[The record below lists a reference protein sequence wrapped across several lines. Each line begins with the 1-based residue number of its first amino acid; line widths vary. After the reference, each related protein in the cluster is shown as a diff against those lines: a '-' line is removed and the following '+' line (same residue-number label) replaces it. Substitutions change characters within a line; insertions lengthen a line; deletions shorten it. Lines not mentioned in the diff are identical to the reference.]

1 MPLDSEIFTDGDVGW
16 SGFRSRPDPLT
27 LDKGLAAMARNMR
40 FVRGRAEVRKG
51 AKRLLGGVSVS
62 SVPVV
67 LPVDLGVDV
76 SVVSITR
83 SGTTATVTTSG
94 AHGLP
99 TLVQVNLRGADQAEY
114 NGDHIITVTAADKF
128 TFTVAGSPA
137 TPATGTIFVNCGP
150 VIRDAYSGGIF
161 GACVFSSPDSV
172 VTGCG
177 AEYIA
182 LFGSDDCYL
191 YRNGEAVITKGYPSG
206 ETIEEEDY
214 ITMIQAFNQL
224 FLFRARD
231 LLGAYA
237 RGACTITCAAG
248 VATVTRAAHG
258 FLSGDRVC
266 IEGAGQAA
274 YNIEADITV
283 TGLNTFTFPVLHSPV
298 SPATGTITCRRVK
311 PPLMWD
317 GGSGAFVKAGGGSS
331 ALGPT
336 YSTLRSTGVACYQNN
351 QLFIAATPIKDT
363 ILISDVLSYNA
374 FDPML
379 SSFRANAGSDDYIV
393 ALHPFA
399 EGETLIFGR
408 KSIYRAKIAMD
419 LSTGTGI
426 DPTQSFIELITNEI
440 GCRAA
445 NTVVTAGSFIYF
457 LSDSGVYRLDTSY
470 TDLKVRGVTLP
481 LSDGVADQFDFL
493 SESAAS
499 LSNAVWHDNRYWL
512 SIPTGTNDFPNTLLI
527 WNALTGE
534 WESVDDFPAPIT
546 TLLVSDYAN
555 KRRLFGASRAGKLFL
570 LEERTD
576 GDDPASEQTAG
587 TVDIAGVL
595 TTRRYAGGDMLAK
608 RWLRV
613 VAGVTLPA
621 GSGISA
627 VLNIY
632 DPENT
637 FVVGTLDNPSLA
649 EVGSVA
655 KFSAR
660 ARGASAEVV
669 ISSTGPGRPIV
680 RTCQVD
686 MAMARP
692 SSLTHTES

>member
-1 MPLDSEIFTDGDVGW
+1 MALDSDILTDGDVGW
-16 SGFRSRPDPLT
+16 AGFRSRPDPLT

-40 FVRGRAEVRKG
+40 FIRGRAEVRKG
-51 AKRLLGGVSVS
+51 AKRLLDGVAVATM
-62 SVPVV
+62 PVV

-76 SVVSITR
+76 SALSITR
-83 SGTTATVTTSG
+83 SGTTATVTTDG
-94 AHGLP
+94 AHGFLNFS
-99 TLVQVNLRGADQAEY
+99 QVNIRGADQADY
-114 NGDHIITVTAADKF
+114 NGDFAVTVTAADKF
-128 TFTVAGSPA
+128 TFTVAGSPV

-161 GACVFSSPDSV
+161 GACVFSSPDST

-182 LFGSDDCYL
+182 LFGSSNCYL
-191 YRNGEAVITKGYPSG
+191 YRNGQSVITRGYPSG

-214 ITMIQAFNQL
+214 ITMLQAFNQL

-231 LLGAYA
+231 LVGDYA
-237 RGACTITCAAG
+237 RGACTITCAGG
-248 VATVTRAAHG
+248 VATVARVAHG
-258 FLSGDRVC
+258 FQSGERVC

-274 YNIEADITV
+274 YNIEADIVV
-283 TGLNTFTFPVLHSPV
+283 TGDDSFTFPVSHSPA
-298 SPATGTITCRRVK
+298 SPATGAITCRRVK

-317 GGSGAFVKAGGGSS
+317 GAAAAFVKVGGGSS
-331 ALGPT
+331 ALGAT

-363 ILISDVLSYNA
+363 VLISDVLSYNA

-379 SSFRANAGSDDYIV
+379 ASFRANAGSDDYIV

-408 KSIYRAKIAMD
+408 KSIYRAKIVMD
-419 LSTGTGI
+419 ASTGTGI
-426 DPTQSFIELITNEI
+426 DASQSFIELITNEI

-481 LSDGVADQFDFL
+481 LSDNVADQFDLL

-534 WESVDDFPAPIT
+534 WESVDDFPAPLT
-546 TLLVSDYAN
+546 TLLVSDYEN

-595 TTRRYAGGDMLAK
+595 TTRRFSGGDMLAK

-621 GSGISA
+621 GSSISA
-627 VLNIY
+627 QLNIY
-632 DPENT
+632 DPENS
-637 FVVGTLDNPSLA
+637 FVVGTLGNTSLA

-669 ISSTGPGRPIV
+669 IASTGPGRPIV

-686 MAMARP
+686 VAMARP
-692 SSLTHTES
+692 SALTHTES